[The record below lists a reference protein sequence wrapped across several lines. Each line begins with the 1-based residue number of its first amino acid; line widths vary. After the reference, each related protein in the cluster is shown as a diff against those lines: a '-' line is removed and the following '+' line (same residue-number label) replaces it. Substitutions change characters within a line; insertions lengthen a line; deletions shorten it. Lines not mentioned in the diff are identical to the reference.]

1 MDREPPAAEAPEVE
15 RVSTA
20 TSALARGT
28 QSLVRWFD
36 SWAADERDGQDPR
49 AIDWFRVSPFVAIH
63 VACFAVLLVGWS
75 PFAVA
80 FAVCFYV
87 VRMFAITA
95 FYHRYFSHRSF
106 CTSRVMQFC
115 FALLGATAAQRGP
128 LWWAAHH
135 RAHHRHSDE
144 DADVHSPE
152 RQGFWYSHV
161 GWILAQGNFRTRV
174 ELVPDLARYPELRFL
189 DRFDSLVPLATMGAL
204 FGLGVLLERF
214 APGLGTNGPQLFVWG
229 FAISTVALYHL
240 TFSINSLAH
249 RVGSRRFETPDQSRN
264 NWLLAL
270 FTLGEGWHN
279 NHHRYQA
286 SVRQGFRW
294 WEFDPS
300 YYVLRTAAL
309 VGLVWDLRPVPERI
323 LREGASR

>member
-1 MDREPPAAEAPEVE
+1 MNAP
-15 RVSTA
+15 STA
-20 TSALARGT
+20 LGRGAR
-28 QSLVRWFD
+28 SLVRWFD
-36 SWAADERDGQDPR
+36 SWADDERDIEDPA
-49 AIDWFRVSPFVAIH
+49 AIDWFRVSPFIAIH
-63 VACFAVLLVGWS
+63 LACFGVLIVGWS

-80 FAVCFYV
+80 FAIGFYV

-106 CTSRVMQFC
+106 RTSRAMQFC
-115 FALLGATAAQRGP
+115 FALLGSTAAQRGP

-135 RAHHRHSDE
+135 RAHHKYSDAE
-144 DADVHSPE
+144 GDVHSPE

-174 ELVPDLARYPELRFL
+174 ELVPDLARFPELRFL
-189 DRFDSLVPLATMGAL
+189 DRFDSLIPLATMAAI
-204 FGLGVLLERF
+204 FGLGVLLEAF
-214 APGLGTNGPQLFVWG
+214 APGLGTNGPQLFVFG
-229 FAISTVALYHL
+229 FAISTVGLYHL
-240 TFSINSLAH
+240 TFSINSIAH
-249 RVGSRRFETPDQSRN
+249 RLGSRRFETADRSRN
-264 NWLLAL
+264 NWLLAW

-294 WEFDPS
+294 WELDAS
-300 YYVLRTAAL
+300 YYLLRAAAA

-323 LREGASR
+323 LREGAER